1 LTFDAGGFVSDHAE
15 DLDKRV
21 RSYVLVGASLL
32 ILTGLTVAVAE
43 YHLPVKWAV
52 TVALCIAAFKGSLV
66 AGVFMHLISE
76 RKLIYGVLLLTVV
89 FFLALLFGPTL
100 THLDGYGT

>member
-1 LTFDAGGFVSDHAE
+1 
-15 DLDKRV
+15 
-21 RSYVLVGASLL
+21 
-32 ILTGLTVAVAE
+32 
-43 YHLPVKWAV
+43 
-52 TVALCIAAFKGSLV
+52 
-66 AGVFMHLISE
+66 MHLISE